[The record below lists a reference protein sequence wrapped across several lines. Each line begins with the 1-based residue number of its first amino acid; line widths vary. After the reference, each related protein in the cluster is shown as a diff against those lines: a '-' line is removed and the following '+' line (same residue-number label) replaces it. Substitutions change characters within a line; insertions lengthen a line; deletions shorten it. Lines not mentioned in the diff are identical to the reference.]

1 MDEDAK
7 RDAEIAALR
16 KEIRKTRNDLRRT
29 VIVLIALAVAAFA
42 FIDTPQT
49 IGIKAYVVNMLPL
62 DDGIKDRA
70 ILTLCRGAYGQDGA
84 PESQGRD
91 VIMGAC
97 ILTLRAD
104 RFSGIGR

>member
-1 MDEDAK
+1 
-7 RDAEIAALR
+7 
-16 KEIRKTRNDLRRT
+16 
-29 VIVLIALAVAAFA
+29 
-42 FIDTPQT
+42 
-49 IGIKAYVVNMLPL
+49 VVNMLPL

>member
-42 FIDTPQT
+42 FIDTDNRNQ
-49 IGIKAYVVNMLPL
+49 GL
-62 DDGIKDRA
+62 
-70 ILTLCRGAYGQDGA
+70 RG
-84 PESQGRD
+84 
-91 VIMGAC
+91 
-97 ILTLRAD
+97 
-104 RFSGIGR
+104 